1 MPPKQH
7 IHIYIRRNNCC
18 WGLVDVRENIIA
30 LSFFFRF
37 VLRRYRVARRTYSR
51 GLIEKGR
58 GGGGEGKKTPRFPIR
73 RFAKTGQYVLF
84 VRISRR
90 RLQNIFAIYGAAS
103 NNAGLIYG
111 VAHGI
116 NGDKANLRNIFNASR
131 YTRVRLPLDFDS
143 RSSFSR
149 RFCMHSDN
157 YRGFFKS
164 NVFYS
169 IRIHIYDISMLCE
182 IGFGMQ

>member
-30 LSFFFRF
+30 LSFFFPFRF
-37 VLRRYRVARRTYSR
+37 AAISSGAPHLFERVNRE
-51 GLIEKGR
+51 GEGR
-58 GGGGEGKKTPRFPIR
+58 GGEGKKTPRFPIR

-111 VAHGI
+111 VARGI